1 MKRARFFYLWAAL
14 ALLVCIASS
23 LLAIGQCAIRP
34 IKPIPP
40 IGCKDVT
47 PECVSDSNGK
57 SHWNWICVPDNAGA
71 DTSNKPAW
79 KPNAQKLATPSRA
92 NVNTTPHNP
101 VITPFQEPTSAI
113 RVPIGEMGAGEQQ
126 ATGLLQAVAD
136 EIKSC
141 PPRQLPPG
149 IVDPL
154 AAEGFEDVYGPPL
167 NVVWNVQSY
176 PSIRS
181 RYAGSI
187 EFSEPS
193 YFRPPLDDA
202 YCNKPKINKGEC
214 RRRWLIGMRMYQQ
227 QADHPRQFRY
237 EFDVTDHGLELLRV
251 FEKNNRTDDDPW
263 VAGNIN
269 SDACASKA
277 IQSVLNNPNNA
288 AQTSPP
294 PALSAPALP
303 LAATQASLS
312 IESTPS
318 GADIEIDGAFVGNT
332 PSTVNV
338 GPGSHQIV
346 VKKKGFTDWTK
357 PLNVTGGTVHLNAEL
372 EQEQLKQ

>member
-1 MKRARFFYLWAAL
+1 
-14 ALLVCIASS
+14 
-23 LLAIGQCAIRP
+23 
-34 IKPIPP
+34 
-40 IGCKDVT
+40 
-47 PECVSDSNGK
+47 
-57 SHWNWICVPDNAGA
+57 
-71 DTSNKPAW
+71 
-79 KPNAQKLATPSRA
+79 
-92 NVNTTPHNP
+92 
-101 VITPFQEPTSAI
+101 
-113 RVPIGEMGAGEQQ
+113 
-126 ATGLLQAVAD
+126 
-136 EIKSC
+136 
-141 PPRQLPPG
+141 
-149 IVDPL
+149 
-154 AAEGFEDVYGPPL
+154 
-167 NVVWNVQSY
+167 
-176 PSIRS
+176 
-181 RYAGSI
+181 
-187 EFSEPS
+187 
-193 YFRPPLDDA
+193 
-202 YCNKPKINKGEC
+202 
-214 RRRWLIGMRMYQQ
+214 MYQQ